1 MMDEDQKAQVRRA
14 AATLPIFPLSG
25 ALLLPRGQLP
35 LNIFEPRYL
44 NMVEDALAG
53 ERMIGMV
60 QPVAAERDPVS
71 ETAELF
77 GVGCVGRITSF
88 SETGDGRNLI
98 TLSGAIRFRV
108 AEELDGERGY
118 RRVRAALDEFA
129 GDLDDAGGSMA
140 DRGPLLDA
148 VRAYFRLKGIEVE
161 WSALTDTADDPLVT
175 TLAMVC
181 PFDPSEKQALLE
193 SPGLLER
200 AELLTALMEM
210 ALRDAEGVSTA
221 ARH

>member
-1 MMDEDQKAQVRRA
+1 MIGEDREAQVRNA
-14 AATLPIFPLSG
+14 AAALPIFPLSG

-53 ERMIGMV
+53 ERLIGMV
-60 QPVAAERDPVS
+60 QPIAPESDPVS
-71 ETAELF
+71 ESAELF
-77 GVGCVGRITSF
+77 GVGCMGRITSY

-98 TLSGAIRFRV
+98 TLSGACRFRL
-108 AEELDGERGY
+108 AEEIEGRHGY

-129 GDLDDAGGSMA
+129 GDLDDDAGSLA
-140 DRGPLLDA
+140 ERGRLLDA
-148 VRAYFRLKGIEVE
+148 VRAYFNLKGIEVE
-161 WSALTDTADDPLVT
+161 WAALTSTSDDPLVT
-175 TLAMVC
+175 ALAMVC

-193 SPGLLER
+193 SPGLAER

-210 ALRDAEGVSTA
+210 ALRDAEGTSTA